1 MARSKKVTTALTLQH
16 KVLPMQEKAI
26 AAMIEAGKEMEE
38 IALWICNTAVG
49 LGMKERNATV
59 HNAQEYIASTI
70 RTLQSYSETA
80 NELGYKSLPIALKAL
95 SQYKGHENVD
105 TTDLPEVFHKES
117 QGWVLGRPKG
127 TLSKDDK
134 GFPPLR
140 PRDAQL
146 QYKGVLPWLLEA
158 WRMADTYSNGDEVRD
173 ELVTLYLTYSPDEF
187 TRLCYMRIN
196 DMEEPDLQTELN
208 RRIEKNASVFE
219 VSKAL
224 RNVTEP
230 NYGVGGTLEP
240 PTWDD

>member
-1 MARSKKVTTALTLQH
+1 MAQPKKVTTALSLQH
-16 KVLPMQEKAI
+16 KILPMQEKAI
-26 AAMIEAGKEMEE
+26 AAMLEAGKEMEE
-38 IALWICNTAVG
+38 IALWICNTAIG

-80 NELGYKSLPIALKAL
+80 NELGYKSLPVALKAL
-95 SQYKGHENVD
+95 SQYKGHESVD
-105 TTDLPEVFHKES
+105 TTTLPEVFHKES

-127 TLSKDDK
+127 TLNKDDK

-158 WRMADTYSNGDEVRD
+158 WKMADTYSNGDEVRD
-173 ELVTLYLTYSPDEF
+173 ELVTRYLTYSPDEF

-196 DMEEPDLQTELN
+196 DMEEPNLNTELT
-208 RRIEKNASVFE
+208 RCIERGSSVFE
-219 VSKAL
+219 EIQAL
-224 RNVTEP
+224 NNVT
-230 NYGVGGTLEP
+230 NIDYGVGGTLEP
-240 PTWDD
+240 PVWND